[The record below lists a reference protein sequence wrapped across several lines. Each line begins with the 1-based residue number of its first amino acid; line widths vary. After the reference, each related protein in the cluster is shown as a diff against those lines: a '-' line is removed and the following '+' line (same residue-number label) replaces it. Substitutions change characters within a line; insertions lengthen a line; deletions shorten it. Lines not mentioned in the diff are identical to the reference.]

1 MIGES
6 REEGQEYQTLEHD
19 TSEDSGEAHRLRS
32 ELGVEN
38 DEESRG
44 QRPMRVVNIE
54 VEREQGRRQDLESH
68 CSSGV
73 IGIRIGLTPHA
84 RRGHTTASLH
94 YSGCSLPVLVQL
106 QFLPTVI
113 LIFALSRYT
122 RHRLGPLVMFVVVGD
137 PRPCPSP
144 RAA

>member
-84 RRGHTTASLH
+84 GAATPLQACTTVACLSSCN
-94 YSGCSLPVLVQL
+94 YSFCPPSYLYL
-106 QFLPTVI
+106 
-113 LIFALSRYT
+113 LSVAT
-122 RHRLGPLVMFVVVGD
+122 PGTALGPW
-137 PRPCPSP
+137 
-144 RAA
+144 